1 MLASCA
7 ARASLQETRPLVK
20 SMKIRKGSR
29 NLDTPAEGKEV
40 KTEGSN
46 QTTRRVL
53 PWPAEAM
60 SAGLMRELGRALQE
74 EIEARV

>member
-1 MLASCA
+1 MKSTTSTAVFA
-7 ARASLQETRPLVK
+7 VETGSR
-20 SMKIRKGSR
+20 IREGSR

-40 KTEGSN
+40 RTEGSN

-60 SAGLMRELGRALQE
+60 SAGLMRELGRTLQE